1 MCVLLN
7 QCTFTLITVPVGMVR
22 VGYWVAIAF
31 GVVFLIS
38 DVALWL
44 AVLGY
49 TVENSK
55 WHIMRTVVQL
65 RCAMHVHALM

>member
-1 MCVLLN
+1 MP
-7 QCTFTLITVPVGMVR
+7 TFMYITVSVGVVR
-22 VGYWVAIAF
+22 CGYWIAIAF

-49 TVENSK
+49 TVENGT
-55 WHIMRTVVQL
+55 WRTMHIVVQL
-65 RCAMHVHALM
+65 CCAMYNIHVHVT

>member
-1 MCVLLN
+1 MIAVYVHVCIHSCIN
-7 QCTFTLITVPVGMVR
+7 NFVGVVR
-22 VGYWVAIAF
+22 CGYWIAIAF

-49 TVENSK
+49 TVENGK
-55 WHIMRTVVQL
+55 WHITRNVLSCGSSSSVM
-65 RCAMHVHALM
+65 